1 LIILT
6 NVVVTKLVLFN
17 YFSSDYTRYQLLSGI
32 ALNKWGC
39 FYFLTI
45 NTLCVMTLV
54 CHTRAWLADPGYL
67 PKDLKPQKGET
78 YTKCGKCKLS
88 HRPERAHHCS

>member
-1 LIILT
+1 MIILT

-67 PKDLKPQKGET
+67 PKDLKPQKVET
-78 YTKCGKCKLS
+78 YNKCVKCKLS
-88 HRPERAHHCS
+88 QRPDRAHHCS

>member
-1 LIILT
+1 MIILT

-32 ALNKWGC
+32 ALNKWG
-39 FYFLTI
+39 
-45 NTLCVMTLV
+45 